1 MQIIPELNLALA
13 FVPVIVVLII
23 MARWSLSLGDKLVA
37 LARMLIQL
45 IVIGYALTW
54 IFALNSSAVVLLILT
69 IMLFIASSIAL
80 RPLSKDQLK
89 RDYWRA
95 LVAIS
100 VGGGFTLAFLVIFVL
115 QLKPW
120 YQANTIIPLAGM
132 IFASAMNTVSVT
144 AERFSME
151 LKRDVQWL
159 DARNQAFT
167 AGLIPIFNSLL
178 AVGLVTLPGMMTGQI
193 LSGVSPLIAVR
204 YQIVVMC
211 MLTGASGIS
220 VAVFLFLQGRRV
232 LNSGGTTDG

>member
-13 FVPVIVVLII
+13 FVPVIIVLII

-100 VGGGFTLAFLVIFVL
+100 VGGGFTLVFLVIFVL

-132 IFASAMNTVSVT
+132 IFASAMNTVSVA

-220 VAVFLFLQGRRV
+220 VAIFLFLQGRRM
-232 LNSGGTTDG
+232 LNSGVTTDG

>member
-13 FVPVIVVLII
+13 FVPVIIVLII

-100 VGGGFTLAFLVIFVL
+100 VGGGFTLVFLVIFVL

-132 IFASAMNTVSVT
+132 IFASAMNTVSVA

-220 VAVFLFLQGRRV
+220 VAIFLFLQGRRM